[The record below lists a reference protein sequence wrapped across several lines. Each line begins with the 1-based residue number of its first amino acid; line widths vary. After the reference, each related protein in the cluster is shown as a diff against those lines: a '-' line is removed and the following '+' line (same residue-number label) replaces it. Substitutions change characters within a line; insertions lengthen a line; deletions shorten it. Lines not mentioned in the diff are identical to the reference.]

1 MTDNVRQIVGITF
14 VVLGILDPLLGI
26 FVVAPRMPDE
36 NKRQVLKLALLASGA
51 LLITLGALLLAG
63 VLGK

>member
-1 MTDNVRQIVGITF
+1 MTDNVRLIVGITF

-51 LLITLGALLLAG
+51 ILITLGALLLAG